1 METLT
6 LKVEGMT
13 CSHCE
18 MTVSKAL
25 KSISGVKDVVV
36 SHEKNS
42 AVVTVKK
49 GKVYLEK
56 LIEVVESVIV
66 LKSFS
71 FPLL

>member
-1 METLT
+1 MRIMETLT

-25 KSISGVKDVVV
+25 RSISGVKDIEV
-36 SHEKNS
+36 SHEKSS

-49 GKVYLEK
+49 GKVNLEK
-56 LIEVVESVIV
+56 LIEVVESAGY
-66 LKSFS
+66 KAYS
-71 FPLL
+71 

>member
-1 METLT
+1 MRIMETLT

-25 KSISGVKDVVV
+25 RSISSVKDVEV

-49 GKVYLEK
+49 GKVNLEK
-56 LIEVVESVIV
+56 LIEVVESAGY
-66 LKSFS
+66 KAYS
-71 FPLL
+71 